1 MYCFHSLALLI
12 IIINIFLYKDIYNY
26 SNIEMNS
33 EPKDIVL
40 KNPALR
46 AKKLENSTKQTF
58 INETTSGKKITDD
71 DELPVSDKV
80 GIDIGKQIMQARLA
94 KNLKQ
99 ADLAKQLNM
108 TPDVIRDYENGSA
121 IRNNNIL
128 NKIKRALNINTAK

>member
-1 MYCFHSLALLI
+1 
-12 IIINIFLYKDIYNY
+12 
-26 SNIEMNS
+26 MNF

-46 AKKLENSTKQTF
+46 AKKLENSPKNTH
-58 INETTSGKKITDD
+58 IYETISGKKISDD

-99 ADLAKQLNM
+99 VDLAKQLNM

-121 IRNNNIL
+121 IRNNAVL
-128 NKIKRALNINTAK
+128 SKIKRVLGIK